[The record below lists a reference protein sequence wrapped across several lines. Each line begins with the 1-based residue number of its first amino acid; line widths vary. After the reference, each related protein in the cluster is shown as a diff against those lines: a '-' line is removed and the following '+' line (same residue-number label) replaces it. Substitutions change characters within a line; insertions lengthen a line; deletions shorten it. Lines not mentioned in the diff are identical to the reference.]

1 MSREEIKEREEKA
14 RVLKQYIG
22 DFYEGHAADDTV
34 KRDAALKKIQT
45 ALFTGSSDSEPF
57 REYFNEVFSGRTA
70 FNTMLSINDYPK
82 ESILRELLQNT
93 FGCHYETK
101 DIKVLMNFS
110 TNQHQVSLSYN
121 EVGFTME
128 QILYYLSFGRGER
141 DKTGNREGRFGV
153 GAKSVFLNVEW
164 LSLKSNNFSFKIK
177 NDRGNLKIME
187 LDLFGSQYKGT
198 EIVFKVR
205 GDEFA
210 AIMDNFLSLT
220 DKKGDYM
227 SLMELCFAFN
237 RKKCMDTRNGNRE
250 EAKDRTIN
258 LAVKVNGEVKT
269 VYKIMQYQKPGEEN
283 PTIRFMQNNKSMIDF
298 LCYENKGF
306 AYLVPYAVAN
316 TKRADLVK
324 LLRQKY
330 NYFSTYELT
339 GLYKEDNEAFLDER
353 LSAFFISVPNDYITP
368 HRTGIRYNAEKEVT
382 EKIQRDLK
390 EMVNVYRRYFVLT
403 LQPAPKNEGRYFLFP
418 KSYAFEFFNHYIQTS
433 KFGKALE
440 SHFQNSLSLVYPG
453 ESEPIPYEELKK
465 TGYQSSAE
473 HVPAERHKDGTAYTE
488 YIVNAMEQLRERVG
502 SEGDKTL
509 YAAYQWE
516 GENEKGGREYLY
528 EFTRGNNVYQIDS
541 RVTPNRSDNNFYS
554 GFSSAAEKAAE
565 TFLKDNVIGDE
576 KDLEK
581 LLAMYDEIYHEDYKI
596 VMKYYQ
602 LYISHGEEQ
611 QHYEASKMLIGN
623 INDAM
628 LTIQKRQHRFD
639 THQNYNDVVSMLI
652 NAFTQGKDTMT
663 FLREI
668 KEQGGQVSLQLDINK
683 RYRFAAYNKQFM
695 IPPSVSNADML
706 DLVGDVGTL
715 IKCGMLNGRVFDF
728 PYSKNRFL
736 FDKAL
741 LSRMFASETLSDA
754 EIADRA
760 SRLYVSDLKTDRIA
774 LIGEDGKII
783 SIIDTGAEIQPEL
796 REKTSKYIALRSD
809 YTKPEFANIA
819 EYVIT
824 GENRSLLSK
833 HYLTAEEP
841 NMVIADQLPFRLKP
855 LPTISGEEFAY
866 LRAQCRKITPYAGSR
881 SYLNYFAKDVNAKL
895 FGYGGNCCAC
905 GFESRVINSFGM
917 KDFEVEVLT
926 EDSEL
931 PFRFTLYLCA
941 NDAAAAGG
949 WLISEISIGGMSPI
963 RWLEEISKAE
973 HIPPEFLFCHIVY
986 RTQITYDIPGGNS
999 TVSGETTFDTG
1010 REEMDITLTPLM
1022 AAKWVE
1028 DNPMEFPEE
1037 EEKQE

>member
-1 MSREEIKEREEKA
+1 MSREDIKAREELA
-14 RVLKQYIG
+14 RELKQYIG

-57 REYFNEVFSGRTA
+57 RDYFNEVFSGRTA

-82 ESILRELLQNT
+82 ESILRELFQNT

-141 DKTGNREGRFGV
+141 DKTGTREGRFGV

-164 LSLKSNNFSFKIK
+164 LALKSNNFSFKIK
-177 NDRGNLKIME
+177 NDRGNLHILE

-198 EIVFKVR
+198 EITFKVR
-205 GDEFA
+205 GEEFA

-258 LAVKVNGEVKT
+258 LAVKVNNEVKT
-269 VYKIMQYQKPGEEN
+269 VYKIMQYQKPDEEF

-306 AYLVPYAVAN
+306 SYLIPYAVAN
-316 TKRADLVK
+316 GKRAELVR

-368 HRTGIRYNAEKEVT
+368 HRTGIKYSSEKEVT
-382 EKIQRDLK
+382 EKIRRDLN
-390 EMVNVYRRYFVLT
+390 EMVNVYKRYFVLT
-403 LQPAPKNEGRYFLFP
+403 LQPASKAENKYFLFP
-418 KSYAFEFFNHYIQTS
+418 KSYAFEFFNHYIKTS
-433 KFGKALE
+433 KFGSTLGL
-440 SHFQNSLSLVYPG
+440 HFQDSLSLVYPG
-453 ESEPIPYEELKK
+453 ETEAVPYDELKK
-465 TGYQSSAE
+465 TGYQAVAE

-488 YIVNAMEQLRERVG
+488 FIENALENLREQVG
-502 SEGDKTL
+502 DIENRTL
-509 YAAYQWE
+509 YAAYLWE
-516 GENEKGGREYLY
+516 SEDGKTGREYLY
-528 EFTRGNNVYQIDS
+528 EFSRGGNLYYIDS
-541 RVTPNRSDNNFYS
+541 KVTPNRTDNNFYA
-554 GFSSAAEKAAE
+554 GFSSAAEKVAK
-565 TFLKDNVIGDE
+565 TILKDNIINDE
-576 KDLEK
+576 IDLEK
-581 LLAMYDEIYHEDYKI
+581 LFAMYDEIYHEDYKV

-602 LYISHGEEQ
+602 LYISHGDEQ
-611 QHYEASKMLIGN
+611 QHYEASKMQIGN
-623 INDAM
+623 INNAM
-628 LTIQKRQHRFD
+628 LSIQKRQHRFD

-695 IPPSVSNADML
+695 IPPSVSNSDML

-715 IKCGMLNGRVFDF
+715 IRCGMLDGRVFDF

-736 FDKAL
+736 FDKSL
-741 LSRMFASETLSDA
+741 LSRMFAGENLSDE
-754 EIADRA
+754 EIASRA
-760 SRLYVSDLKTDRIA
+760 SKLYVSDLKTDRVA

-783 SIIDTGAEIQPEL
+783 KIIETGAEIKPEW
-796 REKTSKYIALRSD
+796 REKTDKYIALRSD
-809 YTKPEFANIA
+809 YTKPEFADVA

-824 GENRSLLSK
+824 GENHSLLST
-833 HYLTAEEP
+833 HYLTAESP
-841 NMVIADQLPFRLKP
+841 NVVIPDQLPCYLKP
-855 LPTISGEEFAY
+855 LPTISKDEFSY
-866 LRAQCRKITPYAGSR
+866 LREQCRKIAAFGEDHSP
-881 SYLNYFAKDVNAKL
+881 LNYFAKDVNAKL
-895 FGYGGNCCAC
+895 FGYGGSCCAC
-905 GFESRVINSFGM
+905 GFESRVINSFRM
-917 KDFEVEVLT
+917 KSFEVEVPSEDT
-926 EDSEL
+926 EF

-949 WLISEISIGGMSPI
+949 WLISEISIGGMSPAK
-963 RWLEEISKAE
+963 WLEEIAKAE
-973 HIPPEFLFCHIVY
+973 FIPPEFLFCHIEY
-986 RTQITYDIPGGNS
+986 CTQVTYDILGGS
-999 TVSGETTFDTG
+999 GASGETTFEAG
-1010 REEMDITLTPLM
+1010 KEELDITLSPLM

-1028 DNPMEFPEE
+1028 DNPIELPA
-1037 EEKQE
+1037 EEKN